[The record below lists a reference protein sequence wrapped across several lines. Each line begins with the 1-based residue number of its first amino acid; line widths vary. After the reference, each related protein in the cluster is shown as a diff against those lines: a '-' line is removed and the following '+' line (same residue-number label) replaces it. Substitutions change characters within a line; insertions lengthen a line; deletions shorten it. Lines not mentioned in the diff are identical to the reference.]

1 MSVPEPLRYSPF
13 RVYRRKSLYTGLY
26 GTNYSGPTRPHGDT
40 TESAGVP
47 IHSRP
52 SSSHKKYMPGFSG
65 EYTPHPGPM
74 EMPGKDYRPYDS
86 PSITHIPRQSQ
97 PPSLEPVETNAPE
110 LGVRYED
117 SLMDEDLL
125 ESQTELVRGQFG
137 ESALM
142 QWDNNEVTNQILRA
156 HTQEETCE
164 VDAELRAQLLEIQM
178 AVEEVRAGPLT
189 PPNTEPRDVGLTI
202 PQDFFEQQEQ
212 MVESQFHEFEPP
224 DFDCGA
230 EMEALI
236 EAHEALFDLPQPEAS
251 PLEQIITDQP
261 VEELGPM
268 VSQGP
273 ESLEQIIAEDEIQ
286 PEGAMLE
293 EMPGAPDYDDS
304 FMTPGS
310 LEQQMDEAP
319 EPTEAMEPYPSPF
332 GPYGGMMPPEM
343 YDEQMQQMMDPYMMS
358 GMLDPYM
365 MPGPFGPGP
374 MLDPGPGGPP

>member
-26 GTNYSGPTRPHGDT
+26 GTNYAGPTRPPGDT
-40 TESAGVP
+40 TDSAGVP

-52 SSSHKKYMPGFSG
+52 SPSHKRYMPGFSG

-74 EMPGKDYRPYDS
+74 EMPGQDYRPYNS
-86 PSITHIPRQSQ
+86 PAIPHIARQSQ
-97 PPSLEPVETNAPE
+97 PSALEPEPANAVK
-110 LGVRYED
+110 LGVRYEA
-117 SLMDEDLL
+117 SLMDEDLF
-125 ESQTELVRGQFG
+125 ESQTELLRGQFG
-137 ESALM
+137 EAALK
-142 QWDNNEVTNQILRA
+142 QWGNNEVANQILQA
-156 HTQEETCE
+156 HTQEETSE
-164 VDAELRAQLLEIQM
+164 FDAELRAQLLEIQM
-178 AVEEVRAGPLT
+178 AVEEVRVGPLT
-189 PPNTEPRDVGLTI
+189 PPNTEARDVGLTI

-236 EAHEALFDLPQPEAS
+236 EAHEVLFDLPQPEAS
-251 PLEQIITDQP
+251 PLEQIITEEP
-261 VEELGPM
+261 VEEMGPM